1 MIVYRLVFEPL
12 VFCCSAMSKSE
23 NSSVKQS
30 ARALGAE
37 VVSNWSERCSHLIM
51 TGITVTVKVSVHT
64 THTQHTHTHT
74 HTVHVIC
81 TMY

>member
-64 THTQHTHTHT
+64 THTHT

>member
-37 VVSNWSERCSHLIM
+37 VVSNWSEHCSHLIM
-51 TGITVTVKVSVHT
+51 TGITVTVKVSVHQ
-64 THTQHTHTHT
+64 THTHTHTHT
-74 HTVHVIC
+74 HTVHVIY